1 MRIEPKDKRRL
12 LRTALGKEKSDLL
25 IKNVQLVNVF
35 TGEIYPANVFVCDN
49 TIAHIETK
57 DLTAHIDDA
66 AVVYDGKGEYLIPG
80 LIDAHIHI
88 ESSMM
93 TPRNFARAV
102 IPNGTTTVVTD
113 PHEIGNVYGV
123 EGVRYMHDSADG
135 LPMRQYVDIPSCVP
149 SVPGKENAG
158 ANFLAEQIEEL
169 SSLQR
174 VIGLAEVMDY
184 LAVINGEDRMMDI
197 LQVARDKGLYIQGH
211 APFVFGRD
219 LSAYLC
225 GGPDTCHESRSA
237 EEGIEKL
244 RNGMFVDSRDS
255 SITKNVADI
264 WEGVKHCKYFD
275 HLCFCTDD
283 READDILHTGHIN
296 DVVRIAI
303 RHGMNEIDAI
313 KSCTLNTA
321 REIKAENLG
330 ALAPGYIADMLIVK
344 DLKDLT
350 PTAVFYE
357 GKLVA
362 ENGKLL
368 VDIEEKEYDLER
380 RNSVY
385 VKELCAEDFRIKA
398 PIQNGTVKV
407 NLMQYENE
415 LFSSTDAVCE
425 EIVVK
430 DGYLDISGDCHLKY
444 EAVLNSYE
452 GNDNIALGLV
462 RDFGTD
468 CGALAST
475 VSHDSHNLT
484 IVYDTAENALL
495 AANEL
500 KKVGGGMCAVKDG
513 EILHT
518 LALPLAGLISLKK
531 AEELAI
537 DNQKMKEAN
546 RALGLT
552 AMENPILRIV
562 TLALPVVP
570 NAKMSDLGLID
581 VNTKEIIP
589 LFA

>member
-368 VDIEEKEYDLER
+368 VDIEEKKYDLEM
-380 RNSVY
+380 RNSVHI
-385 VKELCAEDFRIKA
+385 KELCAEDFRIKA

-425 EIVVK
+425 EIPVK
-430 DGYLDISGDCHLKY
+430 DGYLDISGDSDLKY
-444 EAVLNSYE
+444 VAVVNRYE

-462 RDFGTD
+462 RGFGTD

-484 IVYDTAENALL
+484 IVYDTADNALL

-518 LALPLAGLISLKK
+518 LELPLAGLISLKK
-531 AEELAI
+531 AEELAV

>member
-66 AVVYDGKGEYLIPG
+66 TVVYDGKGEYLIPG

-380 RNSVY
+380 RNSVH

-425 EIVVK
+425 EIPVK

-444 EAVLNSYE
+444 VAVVNRYE

-462 RDFGTD
+462 RDFGTN

-484 IVYDTAENALL
+484 IVYDTADNALL

>member
-66 AVVYDGKGEYLIPG
+66 AVVYDGKGEYLIPE

-444 EAVLNSYE
+444 VAVVNRYE

>member
-1 MRIEPKDKRRL
+1 MRIEPKDKKRL
-12 LRTALGKEKSDLL
+12 LKTALGIEKSDLL
-25 IKNVQLVNVF
+25 IKNIQLVNVF
-35 TGEIYPANVFVCDN
+35 TGEIYPANVFVCDD
-49 TIAHIETK
+49 TIAHIETN
-57 DLTAHIDDA
+57 DLNANIDNA
-66 AVVYDGKGEYLIPG
+66 KIVYDGKGEYLIPG

-93 TPRNFARAV
+93 TPRNFAKAV
-102 IPNGTTTVVTD
+102 IPSGTTTVVTD

-123 EGVRYMHDSADG
+123 EGVRYMHDNADG

-149 SVPGKENAG
+149 SVPGKEYAG
-158 ANFLAEQIEEL
+158 ADFLATQIEEL
-169 SSLQR
+169 SSLKR
-174 VIGLAEVMDY
+174 VIGLAEVMDF
-184 LAVINGEDRMMDI
+184 LAVIHGEDRMLDI

-211 APFVFGRD
+211 APFVTGRN

-237 EEGIEKL
+237 QEGIEKL

-264 WEGVKHCKYFD
+264 WEGIKHSRYFD

-283 READDILHTGHIN
+283 READDILNVGHMN
-296 DVVRIAI
+296 DVARNAI
-303 RHGMNEIDAI
+303 RHGMNEVDAI

-330 ALAPGYIADMLIVK
+330 ALAPGYIADMVLVK

-350 PTAVFYE
+350 PTAVFFE
-357 GKLVA
+357 GALVSEHGKLIA
-362 ENGKLL
+362 S
-368 VDIEEKEYDLER
+368 IEDKTYEIEK
-380 RNSVY
+380 RNSMH
-385 VKELCAEDFRIKA
+385 VKPLSVEDFRIKA
-398 PIQNGTVKV
+398 PITNGSIKV
-407 NLMQYENE
+407 NLMKYENL

-425 EIVVK
+425 EIPVVN
-430 DGYLDISGDCHLKY
+430 GYLDISSDKDLKFV
-444 EAVLNSYE
+444 AVVNRYE

-462 RDFGTD
+462 RGFGTD

-484 IVYDTAENALL
+484 IVFDKAENALV
-495 AANEL
+495 AANKLIE
-500 KKVGGGMCAVKDG
+500 VGGGMCAVKEG

-518 LALPLAGLISLKK
+518 LELRLAGLISLKN

-537 DNQKMKEAN
+537 DNQKMKAAN
-546 RALGLT
+546 RALGLL
-552 AMENPILRIV
+552 AIENPLLRIV

-570 NAKMSDLGLID
+570 NAKMSDLGLIN
-581 VNTKEIIP
+581 VSTKEIIP